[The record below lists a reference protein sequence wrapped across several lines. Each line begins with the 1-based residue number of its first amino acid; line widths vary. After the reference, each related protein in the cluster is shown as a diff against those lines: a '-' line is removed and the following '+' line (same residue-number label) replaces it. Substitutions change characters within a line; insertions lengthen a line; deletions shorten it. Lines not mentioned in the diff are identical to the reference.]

1 MEDFIYLCFLILIVK
16 YYMKDLLT
24 PDLLYTNF
32 QDVRAL
38 TRNVI
43 KTFPEKDL
51 FEFSIANLRP
61 FSAMVEEFVML
72 VDGVFGEILKDKHQ
86 KIIENTFPNNKS
98 EILSIWD
105 KTSKIINEEWRE
117 ITDYSQEL
125 TLYQNTFSFTQWIL
139 YLIENETHHRG
150 QGYTYLRA
158 LHIEPPLF
166 WDRESF
172 KK

>member
-1 MEDFIYLCFLILIVK
+1 
-16 YYMKDLLT
+16 MKDLLT
-24 PDLLYTNF
+24 PDLLCTNF

-38 TRNVI
+38 TRDVI

-98 EILSIWD
+98 
-105 KTSKIINEEWRE
+105 
-117 ITDYSQEL
+117 
-125 TLYQNTFSFTQWIL
+125 
-139 YLIENETHHRG
+139 
-150 QGYTYLRA
+150 
-158 LHIEPPLF
+158 
-166 WDRESF
+166 
-172 KK
+172 

>member
-1 MEDFIYLCFLILIVK
+1 
-16 YYMKDLLT
+16 MKDLLT
-24 PDLLYTNF
+24 PDLLCTNF

-105 KTSKIINEEWRE
+105 KTSKIINKEWGE

-158 LHIEPPLF
+158 LHIAPPLF

>member
-1 MEDFIYLCFLILIVK
+1 
-16 YYMKDLLT
+16 MKDLLT

-38 TRNVI
+38 TRDVI
-43 KTFPEKDL
+43 ETFPEKDL

-72 VDGVFGEILKDKHQ
+72 VDGVFGKILKDKHQ

-105 KTSKIINEEWRE
+105 KTSKIINKEWGE

-150 QGYTYLRA
+150 QGYTYLRT
-158 LHIEPPLF
+158 LHIAPPLF